1 MELMNLDK
9 SKVKQIAEASRTAT
23 VSMLALGMRERAHV
37 FTNISSFKGQL
48 QSMGEKVNDRDYMD
62 FWRGLENAGV
72 GSIILGRR
80 GKQTRFE
87 WHYSLRQIAQIAID
101 GKTANAQKLVPILPK
116 RQPAQV
122 LKAIAQAPKPEPK
135 KKKEEIEVCILPTAD
150 RETLKKI
157 IDLCM
162 KALDSGQ
169 A

>member
-1 MELMNLDK
+1 MELINLDK

-37 FTNISSFKGQL
+37 YTNISSFKSQL

-62 FWRGLENAGV
+62 FWRGLETAGV

-101 GKTANAQKLVPILPK
+101 GKTANAQKLAPIPK
-116 RQPAQV
+116 RQPALV
-122 LKAIAQAPKPEPK
+122 AQAPKP
-135 KKKEEIEVCILPTAD
+135 KKKEEVEVCILPPMPTD

-157 IDLCM
+157 IDLCT
-162 KALDSGQ
+162 KALGAGQ